1 MELESNIMNK
11 KVDYSGNTIGKYY
24 LISRIGNGSFGVVY
38 RAFDRVLSVEK
49 AIKILEVSNPKE
61 AYKLFSEAA
70 IPYNCTHNNIVKINN
85 GELINFNGEIVFV
98 VDMELINGF
107 SVEEILK
114 RSEASVVWSIN
125 VIRNLLFAVEF
136 SHIQGNIHRDI
147 KPANILID
155 NGIPKLSDFG
165 LASALGSVIIPWKWY
180 RTHAAPETF
189 VNASIAT
196 VQTDIFALGMTLYRM
211 VNGIAD
217 WNLFLSSIPNAE
229 NLIVSGKLIDKLP
242 KSPIVPDKVYRII
255 KKACN
260 KSPEK
265 RYSSATEMRNAIEKL
280 LLLYDWKP
288 IDDYHWRGQTLGGP
302 IKEIYIE
309 SKRKHVEVVV
319 TNNNRK
325 SSHDSRKFEN
335 IIEATNYMFE
345 YIKETTIQ

>member
-1 MELESNIMNK
+1 MNK
-11 KVDYSGNTIGKYY
+11 TIDYSGTTIGKYY
-24 LISRIGNGSFGVVY
+24 LISRIENGSFGVVY
-38 RAFDRVLSVEK
+38 KAFDRVLSVEK
-49 AIKILEVSNPKE
+49 AIKILEVSNPNE
-61 AYKLFSEAA
+61 AYKLFSEAS
-70 IPYNCTHNNIVKINN
+70 IPYKCTHHNIVKINT
-85 GELINFNGEIVFV
+85 GELLDFNGEIVFV

-125 VIRNLLFAVEF
+125 VIRNLLFAVEY

-189 VNASIAT
+189 VNNSIAT

-211 VNGIAD
+211 VNGISD
-217 WNLFLSSIPNAE
+217 WNLFLSSIPNVE

-260 KSPEK
+260 KLPEK
-265 RYSSATEMRNAIEKL
+265 RYASATEMRNAIEKL
-280 LLLYDWKP
+280 LLMYDWKP
-288 IDDYHWRGQTLGGP
+288 QSEYYWIGHTIGEP
-302 IKEIYIE
+302 VKEIYIE
-309 SKRKHVEVVV
+309 SKRNCVEVVV

-325 SSHDSRKFEN
+325 SSQDSRRFGN
-335 IIEATNYMFE
+335 ILEATSYMFE
-345 YIKETTIQ
+345 YIKETTIR

>member
-1 MELESNIMNK
+1 MNK
-11 KVDYSGNTIGKYY
+11 TIDYSGKTIGKYY
-24 LISRIGNGSFGVVY
+24 LISKIGNGSFGVVY
-38 RAFDRVLSVEK
+38 KAFDRVLSVEK
-49 AIKILEVSNPKE
+49 AIKILEVSNPNE

-70 IPYNCTHNNIVKINN
+70 IPYKCTHNNIVKINN

-98 VDMELINGF
+98 VDMELINGS

-114 RSEASVVWSIN
+114 RTEASVLWSIN
-125 VIRNLLFAVEF
+125 VIRNLLFAVEY

-189 VNASIAT
+189 VNNSIAT
-196 VQTDIFALGMTLYRM
+196 VQTDIFAIGMTLYRM
-211 VNGIAD
+211 VNGISD
-217 WNLFLSSIPNAE
+217 WNLFLSAIPNVE
-229 NLIVSGKLIDKLP
+229 NLIMSGKLIDKLP

-260 KSPEK
+260 KCPEK

-280 LLLYDWKP
+280 VLMYDWKP
-288 IDDYHWRGQTLGGP
+288 MDEYHWKGHAVGFP

-309 SKRKHVEVVV
+309 SKKNYVEVIV

-325 SSHDSRKFEN
+325 SSQDSRKFGN

-345 YIKETTIQ
+345 YIKETTIR